1 MFLDNLDGYIE
12 KNNGNMILQIKT
24 NKHLKVTK
32 NYGKKLNWS
41 QIETLNDDEPV
52 EYRKDFMK
60 IKFES
65 DDDLPLGKTFNI
77 LDMIIVV
84 ASVLEKKW

>member
-24 NKHLKVTK
+24 NKHLKITK
-32 NYGKKLNWS
+32 NYRKKLNWS
-41 QIETLNDDEPV
+41 QIETINDDEPV

>member
-1 MFLDNLDGYIE
+1 MFLNNLDGYIE
-12 KNNGNMILQIKT
+12 KKNGNLILQIKP

-32 NYGKKLNWS
+32 NYRKKLNWC
-41 QIETLNDDEPV
+41 QIEAINDDEPV
-52 EYRKDFMK
+52 EYGRDFMK

-77 LDMIIVV
+77 LEMIIAV
-84 ASVLEKKW
+84 ASGLEKKW